1 MKLKKLLE
9 GINYSGDKRA
19 INELEVTGVCGDSR
33 KLLPGDVFVCI
44 KGGEKNGMD
53 YISEAEKR
61 GAKAIICE
69 KDVSAEL
76 SRAICVVTENTERA
90 LAVASSNYYG
100 IPSDRLK
107 VIGVTGTNGK
117 TTVTAII
124 AEILNKIGKKCARI
138 GTLGAE
144 YDGEYTSISSMTTPG
159 AELLYPLLKS
169 YADKGAEYA
178 VMEVSS
184 HSLEKERVA
193 GIDFEIGAITNV
205 TPEHLDFHGNMES
218 YCRAKKKLFSR
229 CKKAV
234 ICADDYYTVSMYREI
249 SGEKISCSVK
259 NGESDYYAEDVVYK
273 GTDGVEFMLCH
284 NGQKGKIVSRMPG
297 EFAVSNCLLAVSVL
311 CELGL
316 DMRSV
321 CAAMADISGVKG
333 RMEQVNTGSDF
344 SVIID
349 YAHTPDAL
357 AKVLNSVRG
366 FRKREQRIVTLF
378 GCGGDRDR
386 SKRSLMGAI
395 ASGLSDFVIITSDN
409 CRTENCA
416 DIIDEIMLGFDKSC
430 PHVRIDD
437 RRAAIIYAVKNAE
450 KGDIILLCG
459 KGHEEYEIDMFGKR
473 PFSEKQ
479 IVLEALKKD
488 DKQ

>member
-1 MKLKKLLE
+1 MKLKKLLV
-9 GINYSGDKRA
+9 GIEYSGDEKA
-19 INELEVTGVCGDSR
+19 INELDITGVCGDSR
-33 KLLPGDVFVCI
+33 KIFPGEVFVCI

-61 GAKAIICE
+61 GAKAVICE
-69 KDVSAEL
+69 RDVSAEL

-90 LAVASSNYYG
+90 LAVCSSNFCG
-100 IPSDRLK
+100 RPSERLK

-124 AEILNKIGKKCARI
+124 AEILNEMGKKCARI

-144 YDGEYTSISSMTTPG
+144 YEGEYTSISSMTTPG
-159 AELLYPLLKS
+159 AELLYPLLKN
-169 YADKGAEYA
+169 YADRGAEYA

-205 TPEHLDFHGNMES
+205 TPEHLDFHGNMEN
-218 YCRAKKKLFSR
+218 YCRAKKKLFSK

-234 ICADDYYTVSMYREI
+234 ICADDYYTVSMYRDLEV
-249 SGEKISCSVK
+249 EKVSCSVK
-259 NGESDYYAEDVVYK
+259 NGESDYYAENVVYK
-273 GTDGVEFMLCH
+273 GAEGVEFTFCH
-284 NGQKGKIVSRMPG
+284 NAQKESIVSCMPG
-297 EFAVSNCLLAVSVL
+297 EFAVSNCLLAASVL
-311 CELGL
+311 CELGF
-316 DMRSV
+316 DMRAV
-321 CAAMADISGVKG
+321 CAAMAGIRGVRG
-333 RMEQVNTGSDF
+333 RMEQVNTESDF

-416 DIIDEIMLGFDKSC
+416 DIIDEIMIGFDKNC

-437 RRAAIIYAVKNAE
+437 RRIAIIYAIKNAE

-459 KGHEEYEIDMFGKR
+459 KGHEEYEIDMFGKH